1 VNQSPVEKL
10 ARAFGASIGD
20 ILVWKPVAASS
31 HRDAPDQTNKFPLN
45 TIAGEPDSHAIR
57 E

>member
-20 ILVWKPVAASS
+20 IWVWKPVAASS